1 MAIQIKDAATVAAK
15 WAKRASAAGADYT
28 SGVNNPR
35 TDQAQAAAAAAP
47 VWAQAVADAATRG
60 AFAKG
65 VTKAG
70 TAKWQQAAASIGAQR
85 YPQGVNAGQSNYA
98 TAEAPYL
105 SALSS
110 LSLPPRGVKG
120 TNNGRVQAVVD
131 ALRKVKL
138 GQ

>member
-35 TDQAQAAAAAAP
+35 TDQASAAAASAP
-47 VWAQAVADAATRG
+47 VWAQAVADAATRD
-60 AFAKG
+60 AYKKG
-65 VTKAG
+65 VTAAG
-70 TAKWQQAAASIGAQR
+70 TVKWQTASATIGAQR
-85 YPQGVNAGQSNYA
+85 YPQGVNAGQGNYA
-98 TAEAPYL
+98 TKEAPYL

-110 LSLPPRGVKG
+110 LTLPPRGVKG

-138 GQ
+138 GH